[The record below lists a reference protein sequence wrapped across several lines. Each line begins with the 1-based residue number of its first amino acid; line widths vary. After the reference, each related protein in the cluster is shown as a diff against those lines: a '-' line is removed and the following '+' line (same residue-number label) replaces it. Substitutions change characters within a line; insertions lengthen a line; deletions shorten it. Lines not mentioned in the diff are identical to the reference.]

1 MSVTKE
7 DIKATL
13 EAKHDVEVPAKVQG
27 FDVISV
33 KVDLSDCN
41 DPSQVLIVEAFAGRQ
56 RIAYMERPGG
66 PREQTN
72 IVGDRIANPDTLIF
86 ETTSNR
92 EHKGPITITTTI
104 KGGNKAKTP
113 LEVATR

>member
-7 DIKATL
+7 DIEAAL
-13 EAKHDVEVPAKVQG
+13 EAKHDAVIPAKGQG
-27 FDVISV
+27 FDVVSV
-33 KVDLSDCN
+33 KLDLSGFD
-41 DPSQVLIVEAFAGRQ
+41 DEKQTLIIEAFAGRQ

-72 IVGDRIANPDTLIF
+72 IVGDRIADPDTLVF

-92 EHKGPITITTTI
+92 EHKGAITVTTTI
-104 KGGNKAKTP
+104 KGGDVAKQP
-113 LEVATR
+113 FEVATR